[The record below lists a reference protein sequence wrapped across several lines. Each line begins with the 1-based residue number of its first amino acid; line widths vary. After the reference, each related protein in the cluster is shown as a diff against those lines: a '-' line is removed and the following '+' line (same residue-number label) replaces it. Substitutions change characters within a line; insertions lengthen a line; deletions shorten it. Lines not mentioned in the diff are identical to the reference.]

1 MHNKGDKLMKTN
13 NNFFN
18 NLYSLVRTYIGVDEI
33 DEKCEIEVDE
43 NDVNKAID
51 IINKG
56 TFGNDNNYI
65 DELIMAKYF
74 AKVEKMTSSKSTSDS
89 LISYSS
95 FLGIDGLAKYIL
107 SSARQKRAIDRNTY
121 LMYSKSLK
129 DLFENIKKYGPMDKL
144 NESLDDYLEICH
156 TLLKMIVRKKYGFAL

>member
-1 MHNKGDKLMKTN
+1 MKTN

-18 NLYSLVRTYIGVDEI
+18 DLYSLVRIFIGVDEI

-43 NDVNKAID
+43 NDVNTAID

-65 DELIMAKYF
+65 DELIMSRYF

-89 LISYSS
+89 LISYSN

-107 SSARQKRAIDRNTY
+107 SNARYKRAIDRNIY
-121 LMYSKSLK
+121 LMYSKNLK
-129 DLFENIKKYGPMDKL
+129 GLFDNIKKYGPMDKL
-144 NESLDDYLEICH
+144 NESLDDYLEICN
-156 TLLKMIVRKKYGFAL
+156 TLLKMIVSKKCGFASL